1 MRRPNQSDENTEV
14 EFRVVEVRVRGG
26 SAAVIDSLR
35 TMAGAFS
42 ARPKQL
48 PPRGISAAVTEKEN
62 DSPQEELNL
71 GDRAAPE
78 PMPMAEGSSR
88 TQRPRA
94 PKKPAVAPEILTG
107 LDVNNGKPTFEEFFA
122 SIGEPDEDRVRYLA
136 AAYWLKRHYATPITS
151 ITAQH
156 PFTIYRL
163 MKWGVPKDASVPLLD
178 ATRKNQWF
186 MKDDKGWAISNVG
199 ESAIEKRITK
209 KK

>member
-1 MRRPNQSDENTEV
+1 MRRPHQSDESTEV

-35 TMAGAFS
+35 MMAGAFS
-42 ARPKQL
+42 AKPKQL
-48 PPRGISAAVTEKEN
+48 SPKGISAAVTEREN
-62 DSPQEELNL
+62 DSPQEELNF
-71 GDRAAPE
+71 GNDAAPE
-78 PMPMAEGSSR
+78 PMPTAEGSSR

-107 LDVNNGKPTFEEFFA
+107 LEIKNGKPTFEEFFA

-136 AAYWLKRHYATPITS
+136 AAYWLKRHCATPTTS

-163 MKWGVPKDASVPLLD
+163 MNWAVPKDAAVPLLD

-186 MKDDKGWAISNVG
+186 TKDDKGWAISNVG
-199 ESAIEKRITK
+199 ESAIEKRILK
-209 KK
+209 RK